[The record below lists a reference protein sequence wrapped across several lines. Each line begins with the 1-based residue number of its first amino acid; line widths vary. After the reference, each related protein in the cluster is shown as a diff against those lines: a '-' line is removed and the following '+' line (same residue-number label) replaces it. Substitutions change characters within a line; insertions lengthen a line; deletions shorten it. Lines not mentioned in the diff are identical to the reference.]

1 MGSPG
6 GSAWTAG
13 QVARH
18 LGIAESTLRSWHR
31 RYGIGPQ
38 GSEPGRY
45 RRYGEEDVARLRRM
59 LDLIG
64 LGMLASEAARTVQAG
79 DSEPV
84 SAERDVA
91 DLVAAA
97 RLSDTERCRIV
108 LDSVLSRRSVIDAW
122 DEVCR
127 PALIAVDADQRIDPD
142 CIDIEHALSWAVLG
156 ALHRV
161 PRPPVSPDAPL
172 VLLACV
178 EAEHHTLPLAAL
190 SAALAA
196 RRIPTRMLGAATPTP
211 SLVRAV
217 RDTVPGAV
225 VVWAQ
230 RPGHRRARTAVPD
243 PAGPDSGARVYSLR
257 PAAGPAPAG
266 RPPLR
271 ASGTWAACGKRS
283 TRWPGRRHP
292 AAPPGR
298 RAGNAGPRPGSPL
311 FSHRPAPVHPIGA
324 RSVTS
329 ITFCA
334 RYCLRVMA
342 DIRKSR

>member
-1 MGSPG
+1 MGSPA

-64 LGMLASEAARTVQAG
+64 LGMLASEAARTVQDG
-79 DSEPV
+79 DSGPV

-97 RLSDTERCRIV
+97 RVSDTERCRIV
-108 LDSVLSRRSVIDAW
+108 LDSVLSRRGVVEAW
-122 DEVCR
+122 EEVCR
-127 PALIAVDADQRIDPD
+127 PALVAVDADQRIDPD
-142 CIDIEHALSWAVLG
+142 CMDIEHGLSWAMIG

-161 PRPPVSPDAPL
+161 PRPPVSPDAAL

-190 SAALAA
+190 SAALAGH
-196 RRIPTRMLGAATPTP
+196 RIPARMLGAATPTP

-217 RDTVPGAV
+217 RDTAPGAV
-225 VVWAQ
+225 VLWAQ
-230 RPGHRRARTAVPD
+230 CPDTAVPEVLRALQPYSARRYTAGPGWPPAP
-243 PAGPDSGARVYSLR
+243 PAGARHLASLREAIDALAGPSRNGRPGGRRSGAKPARGRAASV
-257 PAAGPAPAG
+257 PAASVPGPSVPGPSVPAPSGGTSASPVG
-266 RPPLR
+266 KLPP
-271 ASGTWAACGKRS
+271 SGPVRS
-283 TRWPGRRHP
+283 
-292 AAPPGR
+292 
-298 RAGNAGPRPGSPL
+298 L
-311 FSHRPAPVHPIGA
+311 Q
-324 RSVTS
+324 
-329 ITFCA
+329 
-334 RYCLRVMA
+334 
-342 DIRKSR
+342 

>member
-1 MGSPG
+1 MGSPA

-97 RLSDTERCRIV
+97 RVSDAERSRIV
-108 LDSVLSRRSVIDAW
+108 LDSVLSRRGVVDAW

-127 PALIAVDADQRIDPD
+127 PVLLAVDADQRIDPD
-142 CIDIEHALSWAVLG
+142 CVDIEHALSWAVLG

-161 PRPPVSPDAPL
+161 PRPPVSPDATL

-178 EAEHHTLPLAAL
+178 EDEHHTLPLAAL
-190 SAALAA
+190 SAALAGH
-196 RRIPTRMLGAATPTP
+196 RIPARMLGAATPTP

-217 RDTVPGAV
+217 RDTAPGAV
-225 VVWAQ
+225 VLWAQ
-230 RPGHRRARTAVPD
+230 RPDTAGAEVLRALMPYPVRRYT
-243 PAGPDSGARVYSLR
+243 AGPGWPVPPSGIQHLAGLREAVDTLAGPPPNGR
-257 PAAGPAPAG
+257 PADR
-266 RPPLR
+266 RPDRPV
-271 ASGTWAACGKRS
+271 RS
-283 TRWPGRRHP
+283 
-292 AAPPGR
+292 
-298 RAGNAGPRPGSPL
+298 L
-311 FSHRPAPVHPIGA
+311 Q
-324 RSVTS
+324 
-329 ITFCA
+329 
-334 RYCLRVMA
+334 
-342 DIRKSR
+342 

>member
-6 GSAWTAG
+6 RSPWTAG

-38 GSEPGRY
+38 GSRPGRY
-45 RRYGEEDVARLRRM
+45 RRYSEEDVARLRRM

-79 DSEPV
+79 DSGPV
-84 SAERDVA
+84 PAERDVA

-97 RLSDTERCRIV
+97 RASDTERCRIV
-108 LDSVLSRRSVIDAW
+108 LDSVLSRRGVVDAW
-122 DEVCR
+122 EEVCR
-127 PALIAVDADQRIDPD
+127 PALVAVDADQRTDPD
-142 CIDIEHALSWAVLG
+142 CMDIEHALSWAMLG

-190 SAALAA
+190 SAALAGHRVLA
-196 RRIPTRMLGAATPTP
+196 RMLGAATPAP

-217 RDTVPGAV
+217 RDTAPGAIV
-225 VVWAQ
+225 LWAQ
-230 RPGHRRARTAVPD
+230 RADTAGPEVLRALRPYSVRRYIAGPGWLVNPPAGARHLASLREAVDALAGPSPNGRPGGRRSGRARLARGSAPSAARPSRPSRPSPPSGGASAF
-243 PAGPDSGARVYSLR
+243 PAGELPPSGPTRSLQ
-257 PAAGPAPAG
+257 
-266 RPPLR
+266 
-271 ASGTWAACGKRS
+271 
-283 TRWPGRRHP
+283 
-292 AAPPGR
+292 
-298 RAGNAGPRPGSPL
+298 
-311 FSHRPAPVHPIGA
+311 
-324 RSVTS
+324 
-329 ITFCA
+329 
-334 RYCLRVMA
+334 
-342 DIRKSR
+342 

>member
-142 CIDIEHALSWAVLG
+142 CMDIEHALSWAVLG

-190 SAALAA
+190 SAALAGH
-196 RRIPTRMLGAATPTP
+196 RIPTRMLGAATPTP

-230 RPGHRRARTAVPD
+230 RPDT
-243 PAGPDSGARVYSLR
+243 AGPDTAGPEVVRALRPYSVRLYTAGPGWPVPPPPGVRPLGSLR
-257 PAAGPAPAG
+257 EAVDTLAGPPAG
-266 RPPLR
+266 
-271 ASGTWAACGKRS
+271 T
-283 TRWPGRRHP
+283 
-292 AAPPGR
+292 APP
-298 RAGNAGPRPGSPL
+298 AGHAPSGIASVLPAGTLPPSG
-311 FSHRPAPVHPIGA
+311 PV
-324 RSVTS
+324 RS
-329 ITFCA
+329 
-334 RYCLRVMA
+334 LQ
-342 DIRKSR
+342 

>member
-1 MGSPG
+1 MGSPA

-45 RRYGEEDVARLRRM
+45 RRYGAEDVARLRRM

-64 LGMLASEAARTVQAG
+64 LGVLASEAARTVQAG
-79 DSEPV
+79 DAEPV

-91 DLVAAA
+91 DLLAAA
-97 RLSDTERCRIV
+97 RVSDAERCRVV
-108 LDSVLSRRSVIDAW
+108 LDRVLSRRGVAGAW
-122 DEVCR
+122 DEVYR
-127 PALIAVDADQRIDPD
+127 PVLAAVDADQRIDPD

-178 EAEHHTLPLAAL
+178 AEEHHTLPLAAL
-190 SAALAA
+190 SAALAGHRTPA
-196 RRIPTRMLGAATPTP
+196 RMLGAATPTP

-217 RDTVPGAV
+217 RDTEPRAV
-225 VVWAQ
+225 VLWAQ
-230 RPGHRRARTAVPD
+230 RPDTAGPEAVRALRPYPARLYAGGPGWPVPP
-243 PAGPDSGARVYSLR
+243 PAGTRHLNSLR
-257 PAAGPAPAG
+257 EAIRALAGPPLSERPGGSRSGRTKPARPPRGTAPSGTTSVVPAG
-266 RPPLR
+266 KLPS
-271 ASGTWAACGKRS
+271 SG
-283 TRWPGRRHP
+283 
-292 AAPPGR
+292 
-298 RAGNAGPRPGSPL
+298 
-311 FSHRPAPVHPIGA
+311 PVQ
-324 RSVTS
+324 S
-329 ITFCA
+329 
-334 RYCLRVMA
+334 LQ
-342 DIRKSR
+342 

>member
-6 GSAWTAG
+6 ESAWTAG

-38 GSEPGRY
+38 GPEPGRY

-84 SAERDVA
+84 PAERDVA

-97 RLSDTERCRIV
+97 RLSHTERCRIV

-142 CIDIEHALSWAVLG
+142 CMDIEHALSWAVLG

-190 SAALAA
+190 SAALAGH
-196 RRIPTRMLGAATPTP
+196 RIPTRMLGAATPTP

-230 RPGHRRARTAVPD
+230 RPDT
-243 PAGPDSGARVYSLR
+243 AGPDGAGPDGAGPEVVRALRPYSVRLHTAGPGWPVPPPPGVRHLGSLR
-257 PAAGPAPAG
+257 EAVDTLAGLPAG
-266 RPPLR
+266 
-271 ASGTWAACGKRS
+271 T
-283 TRWPGRRHP
+283 
-292 AAPPGR
+292 APP
-298 RAGNAGPRPGSPL
+298 AGNAPSGI
-311 FSHRPAPVHPIGA
+311 APVLPAGTVPPSGPA
-324 RSVTS
+324 RS
-329 ITFCA
+329 
-334 RYCLRVMA
+334 LQ
-342 DIRKSR
+342 

>member
-1 MGSPG
+1 MGSPA

-45 RRYGEEDVARLRRM
+45 RRYGEEDVARLSRM

-79 DSEPV
+79 ESEPV
-84 SAERDVA
+84 SADRDVA

-97 RLSDTERCRIV
+97 RVSDTERGRLV
-108 LDSVLSRRSVIDAW
+108 LDNVLARRGVAGAW

-127 PALIAVDADQRIDPD
+127 PALLTVDADQRIDPD
-142 CIDIEHALSWAVLG
+142 CVDIEHALSWAVLG

-178 EAEHHTLPLAAL
+178 ENEHHTLPLAAL
-190 SAALAA
+190 SAALAGH
-196 RRIPTRMLGAATPTP
+196 RIPARMLGAATPTP

-217 RDTVPGAV
+217 RDTAPGAV
-225 VVWAQ
+225 VLWAQ
-230 RPGHRRARTAVPD
+230 RPDTAGLEVARALRPYSVRLFV
-243 PAGPDSGARVYSLR
+243 AGPGWPV
-257 PAAGPAPAG
+257 
-266 RPPLR
+266 PP
-271 ASGTWAACGKRS
+271 
-283 TRWPGRRHP
+283 
-292 AAPPGR
+292 PPGVR
-298 RAGNAGPRPGSPL
+298 HLNTLREAVRALSGPPPNGRT
-311 FSHRPAPVHPIGA
+311 GA
-324 RSVTS
+324 AATSMQAVT
-329 ITFCA
+329 FY
-334 RYCLRVMA
+334 RHLE
-342 DIRKSR
+342 

>member
-6 GSAWTAG
+6 ESAWTAG

-45 RRYGEEDVARLRRM
+45 RRYGAEDVARLRRM

-84 SAERDVA
+84 SAEREVA

-190 SAALAA
+190 SAALAG

-211 SLVRAV
+211 SLERAV

-230 RPGHRRARTAVPD
+230 RPDT
-243 PAGPDSGARVYSLR
+243 AGPDTAGPDTAGPDTAGPEVVRALRPYSVRLHTAGPGWPVPPPPGVRHLGSLR
-257 PAAGPAPAG
+257 EAVDTLAVPPAG
-266 RPPLR
+266 TVPP
-271 ASGTWAACGKRS
+271 
-283 TRWPGRRHP
+283 
-292 AAPPGR
+292 
-298 RAGNAGPRPGSPL
+298 AGNAPSGIASVLPAGTSSPSGP
-311 FSHRPAPVHPIGA
+311 V
-324 RSVTS
+324 RS
-329 ITFCA
+329 
-334 RYCLRVMA
+334 LQ
-342 DIRKSR
+342 

>member
-1 MGSPG
+1 
-6 GSAWTAG
+6 
-13 QVARH
+13 VARH

-84 SAERDVA
+84 PAERDVA

-108 LDSVLSRRSVIDAW
+108 LDSVLSRRGVVDAW
-122 DEVCR
+122 EEVCR
-127 PALIAVDADQRIDPD
+127 SALVAVDADQRTDPD
-142 CIDIEHALSWAVLG
+142 CMDIEHALSWAMLG

-161 PRPPVSPDAPL
+161 PRPPISLDAPL

-190 SAALAA
+190 SAALAGH
-196 RRIPTRMLGAATPTP
+196 RILARMLGAATPTP

-217 RDTVPGAV
+217 RDTAPGAV
-225 VVWAQ
+225 VLWAQ
-230 RPGHRRARTAVPD
+230 RADTAGPEVLRALRPYPVRRYIAGPGWPVNPPAGTRYVASLREAVDALAGLSPNGRPGGRRSGRARLARGSAPSTARPSPASGGASAF
-243 PAGPDSGARVYSLR
+243 PAGKLPPSGPTR
-257 PAAGPAPAG
+257 P
-266 RPPLR
+266 LQ
-271 ASGTWAACGKRS
+271 
-283 TRWPGRRHP
+283 
-292 AAPPGR
+292 
-298 RAGNAGPRPGSPL
+298 
-311 FSHRPAPVHPIGA
+311 
-324 RSVTS
+324 
-329 ITFCA
+329 
-334 RYCLRVMA
+334 
-342 DIRKSR
+342 

>member
-127 PALIAVDADQRIDPD
+127 PALIAVDADQRVDPD
-142 CIDIEHALSWAVLG
+142 CMDIEHALSWAVLG

-161 PRPPVSPDAPL
+161 PRPPVSPDARL

-190 SAALAA
+190 SAALAGH
-196 RRIPTRMLGAATPTP
+196 RIPTRMLGAATPTP

-217 RDTVPGAV
+217 RDTAPGAV

-230 RPGHRRARTAVPD
+230 RPDTAGGTAGPEVVRALRPYPVRLYTAGPGWPVPPPPGVRHLGSLREAVD
-243 PAGPDSGARVYSLR
+243 TLAGPPGPGTAPPAGHAPSGIASVL
-257 PAAGPAPAG
+257 PAG
-266 RPPLR
+266 TSPP
-271 ASGTWAACGKRS
+271 SGPVRS
-283 TRWPGRRHP
+283 
-292 AAPPGR
+292 
-298 RAGNAGPRPGSPL
+298 L
-311 FSHRPAPVHPIGA
+311 Q
-324 RSVTS
+324 
-329 ITFCA
+329 
-334 RYCLRVMA
+334 
-342 DIRKSR
+342 

>member
-6 GSAWTAG
+6 ESAWTPR
-13 QVARH
+13 QVARR

-45 RRYGEEDVARLRRM
+45 RWYGEEDVARLRRM

-64 LGMLASEAARTVQAG
+64 LGMLASEAARTVQPGSRCRYRRNGRANPG
-79 DSEPV
+79 HGRP
-84 SAERDVA
+84 A
-91 DLVAAA
+91 
-97 RLSDTERCRIV
+97 SDTQRCRIV

-142 CIDIEHALSWAVLG
+142 CMDIEHALSWAVLG
-156 ALHRV
+156 ALDRV
-161 PRPPVSPDAPL
+161 PRPPFSPDAPP

-190 SAALAA
+190 SAALAGH
-196 RRIPTRMLGAATPTP
+196 RIPTRMLGAATPTP

-230 RPGHRRARTAVPD
+230 RPDT
-243 PAGPDSGARVYSLR
+243 AGPESC
-257 PAAGPAPAG
+257 GPCGPIRCGCTPRAPAG
-266 RPPLR
+266 RSRRLR
-271 ASGTWAACGKRS
+271 VSGTWAACGKRS
-283 TRWPGRRHP
+283 TRWPGCR
-292 AAPPGR
+292 ATA
-298 RAGNAGPRPGSPL
+298 AGNRRRPGMRRRPVMRRPESPL
-311 FSHRPAPVHPIGA
+311 FSRPAHCPHRGPFGH
-324 RSVTS
+324 
-329 ITFCA
+329 FNNFL
-334 RYCLRVMA
+334 CLILSPA
-342 DIRKSR
+342 